1 VRAARRLGRVEGAGT
16 SGVQREFHGMDLLRF
31 SVEWPNYFLK
41 FRMLFANERHLR
53 LTIHLLNSILVEQL
67 RFVNGNRS
75 QPLHG
80 AGRKHGL
87 VNQARGLVSEPWL
100 PTRQVRLGALVS
112 RCRGVASEPW
122 LQTGQARLGALGSRC
137 CGLAGET
144 WLQTG
149 TAECA
154 MHLDF
159 ECKPDANAFRLI
171 GPPFLA
177 RRLPAVL
184 GS

>member
-1 VRAARRLGRVEGAGT
+1 MRSARRLGRVEGAGT
-16 SGVQREFHGMDLLRF
+16 SGVQREFHGTDLLRF

-100 PTRQVRLGALVS
+100 PTRQVRLGAS
-112 RCRGVASEPW
+112 GSCCRGVARDTVRTSRANRRGGEHCSPRRACPV
-122 LQTGQARLGALGSRC
+122 GARGSQLDRGVSAPGAPRRVRGV
-137 CGLAGET
+137 
-144 WLQTG
+144 
-149 TAECA
+149 AE
-154 MHLDF
+154 
-159 ECKPDANAFRLI
+159 
-171 GPPFLA
+171 
-177 RRLPAVL
+177 
-184 GS
+184 